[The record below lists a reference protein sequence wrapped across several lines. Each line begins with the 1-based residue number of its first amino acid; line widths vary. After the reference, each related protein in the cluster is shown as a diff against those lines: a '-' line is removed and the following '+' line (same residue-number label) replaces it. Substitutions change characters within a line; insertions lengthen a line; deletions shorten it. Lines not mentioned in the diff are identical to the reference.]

1 MRKVLNV
8 VHPYTFVDGHYI
20 PIGKGAARK
29 NLAHLVKAA
38 LQNNIEVLCYLHPS
52 EDKIDKSIGFLENP
66 KIRRYCTTD
75 AGEPTED
82 NEEEIRRFL
91 KSLGGAYHIFVGGE
105 LLACEMN
112 MLNFCMVNSDNRLQ
126 EFSLVKDCSL
136 AVDSKS
142 YHEGLYLFVW
152 KNMFG
157 EGPSVGLL
165 DTEKALSIVRG
176 GRPD

>member
-91 KSLGGAYHIFVGGE
+91 KSLIKSLLGDLKIRKSVRFCAYFSMGWICCTVC
-105 LLACEMN
+105 LL
-112 MLNFCMVNSDNRLQ
+112 
-126 EFSLVKDCSL
+126 
-136 AVDSKS
+136 
-142 YHEGLYLFVW
+142 
-152 KNMFG
+152 
-157 EGPSVGLL
+157 GPSCTFQQHMDSHLGFLL
-165 DTEKALSIVRG
+165 QVR
-176 GRPD
+176 RVLHIL